1 VTGDGTLKAQL
12 ESPHL
17 PDFLNAG
24 HTHPGRGWASHFAQ
38 AGSVPAWIVIEAA
51 AWTELQLA
59 GQITCPASYAPQVEE
74 FVEAYV
80 WLKVEMAELADPAGV
95 RHASGFDS
103 RT

>member
-1 VTGDGTLKAQL
+1 M
-12 ESPHL
+12 
-17 PDFLNAG
+17 
-24 HTHPGRGWASHFAQ
+24 
-38 AGSVPAWIVIEAA
+38 PAWIVIEAA